1 MEPTAY
7 DKLIEDVTEV
17 TRLGRLTWTRLDDA
31 ALDDPAERDRR
42 EQLNAYR
49 ERHNR
54 AFGADYERDG
64 KIYTLHFVDKERP
77 DRFKGSGERYDP
89 ELRVIKG
96 GKLILT
102 VGVYDVDDVQL
113 QTLYA
118 EIVAQKNT
126 DGVLDAEAEV
136 LLSTF

>member
-17 TRLGRLTWTRLDDA
+17 TRLGRLTWTRLDDS

-42 EQLNAYR
+42 EQLHAYR

-54 AFGADYERDG
+54 VFGADYERDG
-64 KIYTLHFVDKERP
+64 TTYTLHFVDKGRP
-77 DRFKGSGERYDP
+77 DSFKGTGERYDP

-96 GKLILT
+96 GRLILT

-113 QTLYA
+113 QTLHA

-126 DGVLDAEAEV
+126 DGVLNAEAEV